1 MLNKVQGLWSSLEL
15 NYVIDPVLA
24 FHSIGIKLLKNI
36 EAIPKERKLR
46 GYKSVHEG
54 IQHTMSHFS

>member
-1 MLNKVQGLWSSLEL
+1 M
-15 NYVIDPVLA
+15 IDPVLA

-46 GYKSVHEG
+46 GYKSVPKE
-54 IQHTMSHFS
+54 IQHTRSHFS